1 MNRHR
6 VRGGLWAFAYL
17 ALRRLLELVVLV
29 MRSESANQVELL
41 ALRHE
46 VAVLR
51 RQLGRPA
58 YRPADRAFLAALS
71 RLLPR
76 SCWSCF
82 SVTPET
88 LLAWHRRLVA
98 RRWTYPHLRS
108 GRPPID
114 EETTALVVRLAKENP
129 RWGYR
134 RIQGELIKLGIRLA
148 ASTIARILKDN
159 GLRPAPQRSGPT
171 WRAFLKAQASH
182 IVATD
187 FFTVDTLMLKQLYV
201 LFFIELS
208 RRRVW
213 ITGVTA
219 HPHGPWVTQQARNV
233 SGDLNHEGIEVKF
246 LLRDRDTK
254 YVSNFDT
261 VFTGGGARVL
271 RTPFRT
277 PNANAHAE
285 RFVRTIR
292 CECLDHLLI
301 VNARHLERVLRSYV
315 RHYNG
320 HRPHQGI
327 SQEIPKAPQSTP
339 MMTSCPSL
347 HEGHRQHRR
356 QLQGVRRRDRLGGL
370 IHEYE
375 LVA

>member
-1 MNRHR
+1 MDPS
-6 VRGGLWAFAYL
+6 GLWAFVYL
-17 ALRRLLELVVLV
+17 ALRRLLEFLILVI
-29 MRSESANQVELL
+29 RSESTNQVELL

-51 RQLGRPA
+51 RQVGRPA
-58 YRPADRAFLAALS
+58 YQPADRAFLAALS

-76 SCWSCF
+76 SRWSCF
-82 SVTPET
+82 SVRPET

-98 RRWTYPHLRS
+98 RRWTYPHRRL
-108 GRPPID
+108 GRPPVNA
-114 EETTALVVRLAKENP
+114 ETAEFVLRLASENP

-148 ASTIARILKDN
+148 PSTIARILKDH
-159 GLRPAPQRSGPT
+159 GFPPAPRRAGPT
-171 WRAFLKAQASH
+171 WRAFLRAQASH

-187 FFTVDTLMLKQLYV
+187 FFTVDTLMLKRLYV
-201 LFFIELS
+201 LFFIELG

-219 HPHGPWVTQQARNV
+219 HPDGAWVTQQARNAT
-233 SGDLNHEGIEVKF
+233 SELEGEGVEVNF

-254 YVSNFDT
+254 YVASFDT

-285 RFVRTIR
+285 RFVRTVR
-292 CECLDHLLI
+292 AECLDHLLI
-301 VNARHLERVLRSYV
+301 VNARHLERVLRTFV

-327 SQEIPKAPQSTP
+327 SQELPGAASGTRVTMSP
-339 MMTSCPSL
+339 PSL
-347 HEGHRQHRR
+347 GDSDKPHSRIH
-356 QLQGVRRRDRLGGL
+356 RRDRLGGV

-375 LVA
+375 LVV